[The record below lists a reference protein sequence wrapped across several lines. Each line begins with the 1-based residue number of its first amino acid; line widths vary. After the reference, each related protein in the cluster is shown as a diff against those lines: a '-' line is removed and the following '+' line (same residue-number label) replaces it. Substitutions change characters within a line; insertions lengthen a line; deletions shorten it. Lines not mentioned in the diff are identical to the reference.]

1 MKRILLSAIVA
12 SMSLAA
18 TSEVLPAPQTTGGM
32 PLMEAIKNRKSSRDM
47 STTDQVSKQ
56 DLSNM
61 LWAAWGITHNGKHTI
76 ATALNRQ
83 ELSVYVVT
91 PEGASLYDPKS
102 NSLESVTKE
111 DVRALVG
118 MQQFAVECPLNIVF
132 VTDTEVQPDTA
143 MQAYAAGAASQNVY
157 LYCAANGLKTVLR
170 ASFDGDALQKAL
182 NLPANKKILFIQ
194 TVGK

>member
-1 MKRILLSAIVA
+1 M
-12 SMSLAA
+12 
-18 TSEVLPAPQTTGGM
+18 
-32 PLMEAIKNRKSSRDM
+32 
-47 STTDQVSKQ
+47 
-56 DLSNM
+56 
-61 LWAAWGITHNGKHTI
+61 
-76 ATALNRQ
+76 
-83 ELSVYVVT
+83 
-91 PEGASLYDPKS
+91 
-102 NSLESVTKE
+102 
-111 DVRALVG
+111 RALVG